1 MICRFSICS
10 YIETYIYIYI
20 NLVNRWYE
28 GNFSSLLKITRSTSR
43 RSYFLHIIK
52 IKIKLRI
59 KASLRRKNAFP
70 LQKYITNN
78 NNNNRIE
85 EHCAPIETSVATFYI
100 FKLRLIER
108 HSSLN
113 KANYLS
119 VSRGNS
125 REYRSVNLFS
135 FPVRGLIGR
144 GMAKKKRKKIHKQ
157 RSRPSPTNDESSYSQ
172 IESRP
177 VRGFFQLR
185 ETYASVRVYIMN
197 GWSRKH
203 VPIERIAGNNG
214 QEWMKALHEVK

>member
-10 YIETYIYIYI
+10 YVETYIYI
-20 NLVNRWYE
+20 NLVNRWWRYQ

-78 NNNNRIE
+78 NNNNRME

-144 GMAKKKRKKIHKQ
+144 GMAKKKKENTQAKVETVSNERRVELFPNWIAS
-157 RSRPSPTNDESSYSQ
+157 RSRILPIARN
-172 IESRP
+172 
-177 VRGFFQLR
+177 LR
-185 ETYASVRVYIMN
+185 ERARVCN
-197 GWSRKH
+197 KWLEPKTRSNWTNCGKQW
-203 VPIERIAGNNG
+203 AGVNEG
-214 QEWMKALHEVK
+214 VARG

>member
-144 GMAKKKRKKIHKQ
+144 GMAKKKERK
-157 RSRPSPTNDESSYSQ
+157 
-172 IESRP
+172 
-177 VRGFFQLR
+177 
-185 ETYASVRVYIMN
+185 YASKGRDRLQRTTSRAIPKLNRVPFEDSSNCAKLTRACACI
-197 GWSRKH
+197 
-203 VPIERIAGNNG
+203 
-214 QEWMKALHEVK
+214 